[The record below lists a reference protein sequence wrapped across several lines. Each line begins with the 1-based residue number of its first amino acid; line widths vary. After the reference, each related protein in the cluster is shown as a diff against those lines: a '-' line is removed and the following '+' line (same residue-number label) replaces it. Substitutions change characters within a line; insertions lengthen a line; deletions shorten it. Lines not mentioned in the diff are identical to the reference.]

1 MEHVLSVSLDKTTE
15 LNDRPDSSGTWIYM
29 LGLTL
34 DGEAYSTLSTV
45 PTGTTTHLSIRNN

>member
-1 MEHVLSVSLDKTTE
+1 MEHVLSVSLDKSTE
-15 LNDRPDSSGTWIYM
+15 LNDRPDSCGTWIYM

-45 PTGTTTHLSIRNN
+45 PTGATTHLSIRNN